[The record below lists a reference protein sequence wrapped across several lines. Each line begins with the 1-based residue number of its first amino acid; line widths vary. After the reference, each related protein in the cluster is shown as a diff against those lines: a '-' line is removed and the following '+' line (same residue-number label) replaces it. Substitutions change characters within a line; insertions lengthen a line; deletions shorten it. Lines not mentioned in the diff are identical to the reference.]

1 MYIRNNGRKSRAS
14 GSGGCVLRRGWNT
27 TVMLESRRTAI
38 VVGYRKRTPCVC
50 PRLRSIVN
58 AMWNVRQ
65 AFLSSPFSPRILMG
79 NSASGTLYIANIVQL
94 WNSLLFSRKEKEMS
108 FDAVSWRPRTLTNY
122 CGRCAMLTRAESKS
136 QWSATGVRL
145 DGISLRRNLI
155 SSRARVR
162 GNAIEC
168 LARIGY
174 PTLARRARGNVVRI
188 GPSGDL
194 RARRKR
200 GSEMG
205 TPLRTD
211 VVFFRWKSEKWGFRA
226 RRRSYW
232 ISKFRNSA
240 VPAKFTRK
248 HNL

>member
-1 MYIRNNGRKSRAS
+1 M
-14 GSGGCVLRRGWNT
+14 
-27 TVMLESRRTAI
+27 E
-38 VVGYRKRTPCVC
+38 
-50 PRLRSIVN
+50 
-58 AMWNVRQ
+58 
-65 AFLSSPFSPRILMG
+65 
-79 NSASGTLYIANIVQL
+79 NSARASGTLYIANIAQL
-94 WNSLLFSRKEKEMS
+94 WDSLLFSRKEKEMS
-108 FDAVSWRPRTLTNY
+108 FAAVSWRPRTLTNY
-122 CGRCAMLTRAESKS
+122 CERCAMLTRSESKS

-174 PTLARRARGNVVRI
+174 QTLARGETFVDVVRI
-188 GPSGDL
+188 GLSEDL
-194 RARRKR
+194 RGCRKR
-200 GSEMG
+200 GSKMG
-205 TPLRTD
+205 TTVRTD